1 MGQQLATQ
9 RRGSCLVVATAI
21 RPDSYLLLRDF
32 IIQHLSGIHYQF
44 ISRVSRASVML
55 LCTRRRRAVCVC
67 VLLNRHHTK
76 YYQQLLLFKHKA
88 GVGANKSNRPFIDT
102 GHCVVFHLDLLC
114 FLRSTNKS
122 QMNMAH
128 PIFKFIIQVQGI
140 PLNADCYYLKQ
151 MHSRHRHLLTCS
163 NSTTGTGFEQISPE
177 TFQLALSCT
186 RVRYNPLAR
195 IVH

>member
-67 VLLNRHHTK
+67 VLLNRHHTR
-76 YYQQLLLFKHKA
+76 YY
-88 GVGANKSNRPFIDT
+88 
-102 GHCVVFHLDLLC
+102 
-114 FLRSTNKS
+114 
-122 QMNMAH
+122 
-128 PIFKFIIQVQGI
+128 
-140 PLNADCYYLKQ
+140 
-151 MHSRHRHLLTCS
+151 
-163 NSTTGTGFEQISPE
+163 
-177 TFQLALSCT
+177 
-186 RVRYNPLAR
+186 
-195 IVH
+195 